1 MEILI
6 PLQTALPPSKLRRTL
21 DDVKR
26 DGVDLLEQA
35 SSALLQDP
43 ENSNPFVVADYGC
56 GSGTTVEELTR
67 RLEVFCF
74 QKGIRR
80 SIEAIGVDLN
90 PVPSMMRRDVLYMH
104 PQTGEI
110 PWWAGE
116 WLEVFGF
123 RRPALRTQFVQSDLA
138 SLVLPDSSVDFGFSI
153 GALAYVPDALRAI
166 EHAVRVMRPGGFAV
180 WVVGEHDISMNPDFW
195 EILDDTPGAFDVF
208 TYSVS
213 PVHRRERVLSARKPS
228 SGRTEF
234 RGFPYALRRV
244 VYVSPTDSVPTHARF
259 YAGTIYGHI

>member
-26 DGVDLLEQA
+26 SGVDLLEQA
-35 SSALLQDP
+35 SSVLLQYS
-43 ENSNPFVVADYGC
+43 ENPNPFVVADYGC

-67 RLEVFCF
+67 RLEVFCS

-90 PVPSMMRRDVLYMH
+90 PVPSMMRRDVLHIH
-104 PQTGEI
+104 PETGEI
-110 PWWAGE
+110 PAWAGE

-123 RRPALRTQFVQSDLA
+123 HRPPVRTRFVQSDLA
-138 SLVLPDSSVDFGFSI
+138 RLVLPDGSVDFGFSI

-166 EHAVRVMRPGGFAV
+166 EHAVRVMRPGGSAV
-180 WVVGEHDISMNPDFW
+180 WGVGEHDISMDPDFF
-195 EILDDTPGAFDVF
+195 EILDDTPGAHDVF
-208 TYSVS
+208 TYTVS
-213 PVHRRERVLSARKPS
+213 PVHRQERLLCARKPS
-228 SGRTEF
+228 SGQTEF

-244 VYVSPTDSVPTHARF
+244 CYISPCDSQPLHAQY